1 MPDFSAEKERKRLE
15 EVAQWFDNQHGIN
28 CEIAEHAAAL
38 IIKHAKGDRALELG
52 CASGG
57 MTRALLKRFAQLD
70 VVEAASSY
78 AEQARAIVRKKG
90 QVYECLFEEFDCREN
105 YDTIAATGILE
116 HVDNPSALLS
126 RVRAWLNP
134 KGRIF
139 IAVPNA
145 ESLHRRVGLQ
155 MGLLN
160 RLDQLNDSDI
170 AIGHRRVYTWD
181 TLTADIT
188 AAGLQVVSMEGILL
202 KPLPS
207 AAMETLSPDLRAAF
221 FGLASMAPR
230 LCSEIFAICRI

>member
-1 MPDFSAEKERKRLE
+1 MPDFSTEKERKRLE
-15 EVAQWFDNQHGIN
+15 EVAEWFDNRHGIN
-28 CEIAEHAAAL
+28 YDLAKYAAAL
-38 IIKHAKGDRALELG
+38 IIKHAQGDRALELG
-52 CASGG
+52 CASGV
-57 MTRALLKRFAQLD
+57 MTRELVERFPCLD
-70 VVEAASSY
+70 VVEAASNY
-78 AEQARAIVRKKG
+78 AEQARAILQKG
-90 QVYECLFEEFDCREN
+90 CVYECLFEEFQIKER
-105 YDTIAATGILE
+105 YDTIAATWILE

-134 KGRIF
+134 KGCIY

-160 RLDQLNDSDI
+160 SLDQLNDSDI

-207 AAMETLSPDLRAAF
+207 AAMEALSPDQRAAF
-221 FGLASMAPR
+221 FGLASIAPR